1 MSEDPGRYMTAPHK
15 PNLSVKEAARMMGV
29 TQQLLRIALQQGR
42 FPFGTAVK
50 FKRWAY
56 YIHQH
61 GRRGLPA
68 LAGGVVTPK
77 DFMYT

>member
-50 FKRWAY
+50 MKRWAC
-56 YIHQH
+56 YINGERFCIYMH
-61 GRRGLPA
+61 GGID
-68 LAGGVVTPK
+68 K
-77 DFMYT
+77 K